1 MQHDEAEEMTRSAS
15 SIVAWRGDDA
25 WPELTE
31 DGVVR
36 LERGCSHGHE
46 HPRARGS
53 HDGGLLDTA
62 ETVDV
67 VRTSI
72 LS

>member
-1 MQHDEAEEMTRSAS
+1 MGCDT
-15 SIVAWRGDDA
+15 
-25 WPELTE
+25 ELTE

-36 LERGCSHGHE
+36 LGRGRSRGHE
-46 HPRARGS
+46 RPRARGS
-53 HDGGLLDTA
+53 HDGGLLDTE

-72 LS
+72 LSWGSEGMRLEMN